1 MNFFIS
7 ALIISICLGIQYFL
21 SSRHNPYLGIIMP
34 IILVI
39 FLTWRYFDGRYN
51 SFLAYVLIL
60 GVGMIS
66 LWEQWSRG
74 RKKLKENQEKEL
86 ERMRVHDTL

>member
-21 SSRHNPYLGIIMP
+21 SSRHNPYLGIFMP
-34 IILVI
+34 IVLVI

>member
-7 ALIISICLGIQYFL
+7 ALIISICLGIQYLL

-34 IILVI
+34 IVLVI

-60 GVGMIS
+60 GSRHDFTVGTMVA
-66 LWEQWSRG
+66 WS
-74 RKKLKENQEKEL
+74 KEA
-86 ERMRVHDTL
+86 

>member
-21 SSRHNPYLGIIMP
+21 SSRHNPYLGVIMP

-39 FLTWRYFDGRYN
+39 VMTWRYFDGRYN